1 MSQIL
6 LVRHGQNEWVSKNRL
21 AGWTPG
27 VHLDDQGKNEV
38 ILLAERLAHLPIRA
52 IYSSPLERCLET
64 ADPIA
69 KSHGLETIEL
79 EEVGEV
85 RYGKWEGKKI
95 KKLAKKRSW
104 YAVQHYPSRFQFPG
118 GETMRQVQQRAVN
131 AIENLGKRHAEEM
144 IVVVSHAD
152 VIKLLMAHYL
162 GLHIDLFQRI
172 GISPASISMLAI
184 SKSGPVRVL
193 RMNDYGP
200 IKSFKKE
207 SKKEH
212 DFPDTGGTA
221 AGSGAQSAAH
231 SAVHSATHSN
241 EEEE

>member
-1 MSQIL
+1 
-6 LVRHGQNEWVSKNRL
+6 
-21 AGWTPG
+21 
-27 VHLDDQGKNEV
+27 
-38 ILLAERLAHLPIRA
+38 
-52 IYSSPLERCLET
+52 
-64 ADPIA
+64 
-69 KSHGLETIEL
+69 
-79 EEVGEV
+79 
-85 RYGKWEGKKI
+85 
-95 KKLAKKRSW
+95 
-104 YAVQHYPSRFQFPG
+104 
-118 GETMRQVQQRAVN
+118 MRQVQQRAVD
-131 AIENLGKRHAEEM
+131 ALENLGKRHAEEM

-212 DFPDTGGTA
+212 DFTDTGGAA

>member
-21 AGWTPG
+21 AGWTPA
-27 VHLDDQGKNEV
+27 VHLNDQGKNEV

-69 KSHGLETIEL
+69 ESHGLETIEL
-79 EEVGEV
+79 EAVGEV

-131 AIENLGKRHAEEM
+131 AIENLCKRHSEEM
-144 IVVVSHAD
+144 IVIVSHAD

-172 GISPASISMLAI
+172 GISPASISIVAI

-200 IKSFKKE
+200 IKSLEKE
-207 SKKEH
+207 SKKENSH
-212 DFPDTGGTA
+212 TDADGVGAESA
-221 AGSGAQSAAH
+221 AHAAAH
-231 SAVHSATHSN
+231 SA